1 MAGLKIKLNGSE
13 TDVIDGLT
21 IGQLIADLEL
31 NPKGVAVER
40 NLEIVPK
47 SLHASTALEDGDTIE
62 IVEFVGGG

>member
-1 MAGLKIKLNGSE
+1 MKIRLNGTE
-13 TDVIDGLT
+13 RDVNPGLT
-21 IGQLIADLEL
+21 IIGLIKELEL

-47 SLHASTALEDGDTIE
+47 SQHADTVLEDGDRIE

>member
-1 MAGLKIKLNGSE
+1 MKIKLNGWE

>member
-1 MAGLKIKLNGSE
+1 MKIRLNGTE
-13 TDVIDGLT
+13 IDILPELT
-21 IGQLIADLEL
+21 ISGLIKQLEL

-47 SLHASTALEDGDTIE
+47 SQHATTALVDGDQIE